1 LKPPAGEPAADDTE
15 EDGPPGLAE
24 ERTELAWTR
33 TAIGFAAVGGAIL
46 KYRPLIGLPVLA
58 VSAVIWRLGRLPGTA
73 GAGAGHDRRLL
84 LITVTITGIT
94 LVALVLSF
102 VGPGIA
108 PFP

>member
-1 LKPPAGEPAADDTE
+1 M
-15 EDGPPGLAE
+15 
-24 ERTELAWTR
+24 
-33 TAIGFAAVGGAIL
+33 
-46 KYRPLIGLPVLA
+46 
-58 VSAVIWRLGRLPGTA
+58 SAVIWRLGRVPGTA